1 MDLDSCPPGA
11 ESAYVPGRPPGEN
24 LLPGLQESKN
34 FISLILY
41 VPGSV
46 FHRLSARIHGNEGFP
61 MDLDSA
67 PKGTGSAYV
76 PGEVSSGQSTLPK
89 NSRNCKNHG
98 FKTFGALAPLSMRFS
113 RYRSFWGERI
123 FEILLCT
130 RAVCIQ
136 VSPWDPEKETNPEKR
151 AIKREKRAGLCISHI
166 RVFFYCL
173 INPAPLRTSGPPTW
187 TLSKTPPVPPAK
199 LHH

>member
-1 MDLDSCPPGA
+1 MKSVLVPMDHDSCPPGA
-11 ESAYVPGRPPGEN
+11 GSAYVPGRSPGEN
-24 LLPGLQESKN
+24 LLPGPPDSKI

-61 MDLDSA
+61 MDLDST
-67 PKGTGSAYV
+67 PKGTRSSYV

-89 NSRNCKNHG
+89 NSRNSKNHS
-98 FKTFGALAPLSMRFS
+98 FKTFRALAPLSMGFS
-113 RYRSFWGERI
+113 RHRSFFGERI

-136 VSPWDPEKETNPEKR
+136 LAHR
-151 AIKREKRAGLCISHI
+151 R
-166 RVFFYCL
+166 
-173 INPAPLRTSGPPTW
+173 
-187 TLSKTPPVPPAK
+187 
-199 LHH
+199 